1 MGRKDKGFTLAE
13 LLIVVAIIGVLVAIA
28 IPIFSGQLEKSREA
42 VDAANIRSQYAEV
55 ISDALL
61 DGTSVNGKEKY
72 GAVQLKQKKDNWQ
85 NTELATN
92 LHSVYAQVIGT
103 PVANGTAWVEYTDS
117 TGQAILHYEG
127 GTGNTTGGSTGGGSS
142 GEESGT
148 TGGNTTGGSGN
159 TGGNTSGSGTGS
171 TGTNADPN
179 KAYENLG
186 GQANDWPE
194 KGTNGV
200 DVYTGQIFRYNGQ
213 LYVSAETRNW
223 GINQYWYTTPAEH
236 VNGDFYMINNKPAQT
251 IKDLQKPWTGSDK
264 EALLNL
270 SVGDLYLDSD
280 NNYYIYRGTSNNNVP
295 PSENMKDWTKLLP
308 NK

>member
-1 MGRKDKGFTLAE
+1 MRIMGRKDKGFTLAE

-28 IPIFSGQLEKSREA
+28 IPIFNGQLEKSREA

-61 DGTSVNGKEKY
+61 DGTSVNGSEKY

-103 PVANGTAWVEYTDS
+103 PVANGTAWVEYNDS

-127 GTGNTTGGSTGGGSS
+127 GTGNTTGGSTGEG
-142 GEESGT
+142 SGT
-148 TGGNTTGGSGN
+148 TGGSDS

-186 GQANDWPE
+186 SQANDWPE
-194 KGTNGV
+194 KGTDCVV
-200 DVYTGQIFRYNGQ
+200 DVSTGQIIRYNGQ
-213 LYVSAETRNW
+213 LYVSAATDKWKLN
-223 GINQYWYTTPAEH
+223 GYYYTTPAEM
-236 VNGDFYMINNKPAQT
+236 NNNFLAINNKPAQT
-251 IKDLQKPWTGSDK
+251 IKDLQKPWAGSNQ
-264 EALLNL
+264 ETLLNL

-280 NNYYIYRGTSNNNVP
+280 NNYYIYHGGSSNNVP
-295 PSENMKDWTKLLP
+295 PSENMQDWIKLLP

>member
-1 MGRKDKGFTLAE
+1 MRNIGRKDKGFTLAE

-28 IPIFSGQLEKSREA
+28 IPIFNGQLEKSREA

-61 DGTSVNGKEKY
+61 DGTSVNGSEKY

-103 PVANGTAWVEYTDS
+103 PVANGTAWVEYNDS

-127 GTGNTTGGSTGGGSS
+127 GTGNTTGGSTGEG
-142 GEESGT
+142 SGT
-148 TGGNTTGGSGN
+148 TGGSDS

-186 GQANDWPE
+186 SQANDWPE
-194 KGTNGV
+194 KGTDCVV
-200 DVYTGQIFRYNGQ
+200 DVYTGQIIRYNGQ
-213 LYVSAETRNW
+213 LYVSAATDKWKLN
-223 GINQYWYTTPAEH
+223 GYYYTTPAEM
-236 VNGDFYMINNKPAQT
+236 NNNFLAINNKPAQT
-251 IKDLQKPWTGSDK
+251 IKDLQKPWAGSNQ
-264 EALLNL
+264 ETLLNL

-280 NNYYIYRGTSNNNVP
+280 NNYYIYHGGSSNNVP
-295 PSENMKDWTKLLP
+295 PSENMQDWIKLLP

>member
-28 IPIFSGQLEKSREA
+28 IPIFNGQLEKSREA

-61 DGTSVNGKEKY
+61 DGTSVNGSEKY

-103 PVANGTAWVEYTDS
+103 PVANGTAWVEYNDS

-127 GTGNTTGGSTGGGSS
+127 GTGNTTGGSTGEG
-142 GEESGT
+142 SGT
-148 TGGNTTGGSGN
+148 TGGSDS

-186 GQANDWPE
+186 SQANDWPE
-194 KGTNGV
+194 KGTDCVV
-200 DVYTGQIFRYNGQ
+200 DVSTGQIIRYNGQ
-213 LYVSAETRNW
+213 LYVSAATDKWKLN
-223 GINQYWYTTPAEH
+223 GYYYTTPAEM
-236 VNGDFYMINNKPAQT
+236 NNNFLAINNKPAQT
-251 IKDLQKPWTGSDK
+251 IKDLQKPWAGSNQ
-264 EALLNL
+264 ETLLNL

-280 NNYYIYRGTSNNNVP
+280 NNYYIYHGGSSNNVP
-295 PSENMKDWTKLLP
+295 PSENMQDWIKLLP

>member
-1 MGRKDKGFTLAE
+1 MRNIGRKDKGFTLAE

-72 GAVQLKQKKDNWQ
+72 GAVQLKQKEDNWK

-103 PVANGTAWVEYTDS
+103 PVANGTAWVEYNDS

-127 GTGNTTGGSTGGGSS
+127 GTGNTTGGSTGEG
-142 GEESGT
+142 SGT
-148 TGGNTTGGSGN
+148 TGGSDS

-186 GQANDWPE
+186 SQANDWPE
-194 KGTNGV
+194 KGTDCVV
-200 DVYTGQIFRYNGQ
+200 DVSTGQIIRYNGQ
-213 LYVSAETRNW
+213 LYVSAATDKWKLN
-223 GINQYWYTTPAEH
+223 GYYYTTPAEM
-236 VNGDFYMINNKPAQT
+236 NNNFLAINNKPAQT
-251 IKDLQKPWTGSDK
+251 IKDLQKPWAGSNQ
-264 EALLNL
+264 ETLLNL

-280 NNYYIYRGTSNNNVP
+280 NNYYIYHGGSSNNVP
-295 PSENMKDWTKLLP
+295 PSENMQDWIKLLP

>member
-13 LLIVVAIIGVLVAIA
+13 LLIVVAIIGVLVAIS

-92 LHSVYAQVIGT
+92 LHSVYAQVKGT
-103 PVANGTAWVEYTDS
+103 PVANGTAWVEYNNS

-142 GEESGT
+142 GEGSGT

-159 TGGNTSGSGTGS
+159 TGGNTSGSGTGTS
-171 TGTNADPN
+171 GSNADPN

-186 GQANDWPE
+186 SQANDWPE
-194 KGTNGV
+194 KGTDCVV
-200 DVYTGQIFRYNGQ
+200 DVYTGQIIRYNGQ
-213 LYVSAETRNW
+213 LYVSAATDKWKFNE
-223 GINQYWYTTPAEH
+223 YYYTAPAKM
-236 VNGDFYMINNKPAQT
+236 NYNFLAINNKPAQT
-251 IKDLQKPWTGSDK
+251 IKDLQKPWAGSNQ
-264 EALLNL
+264 ETLLNL

-280 NNYYIYRGTSNNNVP
+280 NNYYIYRGASSNNVP
-295 PSENMKDWTKLLP
+295 PSVKMQDWIKLLP

>member
-1 MGRKDKGFTLAE
+1 MRIMGRKDKGFTLAE

-28 IPIFSGQLEKSREA
+28 IPIFNGQLEKSREA

-61 DGTSVNGKEKY
+61 DGTSVNGSEKY

-103 PVANGTAWVEYTDS
+103 PVANGTAWVEYNDS

-127 GTGNTTGGSTGGGSS
+127 GTGNTTGGSTGEG
-142 GEESGT
+142 SGT
-148 TGGNTTGGSGN
+148 TGGSDS

-186 GQANDWPE
+186 SQANDWPE
-194 KGTNGV
+194 KGTDCVV
-200 DVYTGQIFRYNGQ
+200 DVSTGQIIRYNGQ
-213 LYVSAETRNW
+213 LYVSAATDKWKLN
-223 GINQYWYTTPAEH
+223 GYYYTTPAEM
-236 VNGDFYMINNKPAQT
+236 NNNFLAINNKPAQT
-251 IKDLQKPWTGSDK
+251 IMDLKNLWDGSDK
-264 EALLNL
+264 KALSNL

-280 NNYYIYRGTSNNNVP
+280 NNYYIYHGGSSNNVP
-295 PSENMKDWTKLLP
+295 PSENMQDWIKLLP

>member
-1 MGRKDKGFTLAE
+1 MRNIGRKDKGFTLAE

-72 GAVQLKQKKDNWQ
+72 GAVQLKQKEDNWK

-92 LHSVYAQVIGT
+92 LHSVYAQVIGS
-103 PVANGTAWVEYTDS
+103 PVANGTAWVEYNDS

-127 GTGNTTGGSTGGGSS
+127 GTGNTTGGSTGEG
-142 GEESGT
+142 SGT
-148 TGGNTTGGSGN
+148 TGGSDS

-186 GQANDWPE
+186 SQANDWPE
-194 KGTNGV
+194 KGTDCVV
-200 DVYTGQIFRYNGQ
+200 DVYTGQIIRYNGQ
-213 LYVSAETRNW
+213 LYVSAATDKWKLN
-223 GINQYWYTTPAEH
+223 GYYYTTPAEM
-236 VNGDFYMINNKPAQT
+236 NNNFLAINNKPAQT
-251 IKDLQKPWTGSDK
+251 IKDLQKPWAGSNQ
-264 EALLNL
+264 ETLLNL

-280 NNYYIYRGTSNNNVP
+280 NNYYIYHGGSSNNVP
-295 PSENMKDWTKLLP
+295 PSENMQDWIKLLP

>member
-1 MGRKDKGFTLAE
+1 MRNIGRKDKGFTLAE

-72 GAVQLKQKKDNWQ
+72 GAVQLKQKEDNWK

-92 LHSVYAQVIGT
+92 LHSVYAQVIGS
-103 PVANGTAWVEYTDS
+103 PVANGTAWVEYNDS

-127 GTGNTTGGSTGGGSS
+127 GTGNTTGGGETS
-142 GEESGT
+142 GEGSGT
-148 TGGNTTGGSGN
+148 TGGSDS

-186 GQANDWPE
+186 SQANDWPE
-194 KGTNGV
+194 KGTDCVV
-200 DVYTGQIFRYNGQ
+200 DVYTGQIIRYNGQ
-213 LYVSAETRNW
+213 LYVSAATDKWKLN
-223 GINQYWYTTPAEH
+223 GYYYTTPAEM
-236 VNGDFYMINNKPAQT
+236 NNNFLAINNKPAQT
-251 IKDLQKPWTGSDK
+251 IKDLQKPWAGSNQ
-264 EALLNL
+264 ETLLNL

-280 NNYYIYRGTSNNNVP
+280 NNYYIYHGGSSNNVP
-295 PSENMKDWTKLLP
+295 PSENMQDWIKLLP

>member
-1 MGRKDKGFTLAE
+1 MRIVGRKDKGFTLAE

-28 IPIFSGQLEKSREA
+28 IPIFTGQLEKSREA

-72 GAVQLKQKKDNWQ
+72 GAVHLKQKKDKWL

-103 PVANGTAWVEYTDS
+103 PVANGTAWVEYNDS

-127 GTGNTTGGSTGGGSS
+127 GTGNTAGGSTGEG
-142 GEESGT
+142 SGT
-148 TGGNTTGGSGN
+148 TGGNTTGGSGS

-194 KGTNGV
+194 EGTHCVV
-200 DVYTGQIFRYNGQ
+200 DVSTGQIIRYNGQ
-213 LYVSAETRNW
+213 LYVSAATDKWELTE
-223 GINQYWYTTPAEH
+223 YYYTTPAKM
-236 VNGDFYMINNKPAQT
+236 NYNFLAINNKPAQT
-251 IKDLQKPWTGSDK
+251 IRDLKKPWPDSNQ
-264 EALLNL
+264 EALVKL

-280 NNYYIYRGTSNNNVP
+280 NNYYIYRGGSSNNVP
-295 PSENMKDWTKLLP
+295 PSENMQDWIKLLP

>member
-1 MGRKDKGFTLAE
+1 MRNIGRKDKGFTLAE

-28 IPIFSGQLEKSREA
+28 IPIFNGQLEKSREA

-61 DGTSVNGKEKY
+61 DGTSVNGSEKY

-103 PVANGTAWVEYTDS
+103 PVANGTAWVEYNDS

-127 GTGNTTGGSTGGGSS
+127 GTGNTTGGSTGEG
-142 GEESGT
+142 SGT
-148 TGGNTTGGSGN
+148 TGGSDS

-186 GQANDWPE
+186 SQANDWPE
-194 KGTNGV
+194 KGTDCVV
-200 DVYTGQIFRYNGQ
+200 DVSTGQIIRYNGQ
-213 LYVSAETRNW
+213 LYVSAATDKWKLN
-223 GINQYWYTTPAEH
+223 GYYYTTPAEM
-236 VNGDFYMINNKPAQT
+236 NNNFLAINNKPAQT
-251 IKDLQKPWTGSDK
+251 IKDLQKPWAGSNQ
-264 EALLNL
+264 ETLLNL

-280 NNYYIYRGTSNNNVP
+280 NNYYIYHGGSSNNVP
-295 PSENMKDWTKLLP
+295 PSENMQDWIKLLP

>member
-1 MGRKDKGFTLAE
+1 MRIMGRKDKGFTLAE

-28 IPIFSGQLEKSREA
+28 IPIFNGQLEKSREA

-61 DGTSVNGKEKY
+61 DGTSVNGSEKY

-103 PVANGTAWVEYTDS
+103 PVANGTAWVEYNDS
-117 TGQAILHYEG
+117 TGQAILHYER
-127 GTGNTTGGSTGGGSS
+127 GTGNTTGGSTGEG
-142 GEESGT
+142 SGT
-148 TGGNTTGGSGN
+148 TGGSDS

-186 GQANDWPE
+186 SQANDWPE
-194 KGTNGV
+194 KGTDCVV
-200 DVYTGQIFRYNGQ
+200 DVSTGQIIRYNGQ
-213 LYVSAETRNW
+213 LYVSAATDKWKLN
-223 GINQYWYTTPAEH
+223 GYYYTTPAEM
-236 VNGDFYMINNKPAQT
+236 NNNFLAINNKPAQT
-251 IKDLQKPWTGSDK
+251 IKDLQKPWAGSNQ
-264 EALLNL
+264 ETLLNL

-280 NNYYIYRGTSNNNVP
+280 NNYYIYHGGSSNNVP
-295 PSENMKDWTKLLP
+295 PSENMQDWIKLLP

>member
-1 MGRKDKGFTLAE
+1 MRNIGRKDKGFTLAE

-61 DGTSVNGKEKY
+61 DGTSVNGKVKY
-72 GAVQLKQKKDNWQ
+72 GAVRLKQKKDNWL

-103 PVANGTAWVEYTDS
+103 PVANGTAWVEYNDS

-127 GTGNTTGGSTGGGSS
+127 GTGNTTGGNTTGG
-142 GEESGT
+142 SGT
-148 TGGNTTGGSGN
+148 TGGNTTGGSGS

-171 TGTNADPN
+171 TGTNADAN

-186 GQANDWPE
+186 SQANDWPE
-194 KGTNGV
+194 KGTDCVV
-200 DVYTGQIFRYNGQ
+200 DVYTGQIIRYNGQ
-213 LYVSAETRNW
+213 LYVSAATDKWKLN
-223 GINQYWYTTPAEH
+223 GYYFTTPAEM
-236 VNGDFYMINNKPAQT
+236 NNNFLAINNKPAQT
-251 IKDLQKPWTGSDK
+251 IMDLKNLWDGSDK
-264 EALLNL
+264 KALSNL

-280 NNYYIYRGTSNNNVP
+280 NNYYIYRGGSSKNVP
-295 PSENMKDWTKLLP
+295 PSENMQDWIKLLP